1 VAEDDVSQDE
11 SPLKRR
17 LTAEVRR
24 IRRRASRVGRAVS
37 DRLSG
42 DDSGSEGQEV
52 PTDDAPNADLLNTNS
67 LNADS
72 PDSEEV
78 RRLLDRIDETYV
90 REHAHAVSEEDVD
103 RVVHASDAIEKR
115 FETGGP
121 LGRLLDDGRLLLSL
135 VQDYRSGRY
144 RDIPRWTLTASA
156 FTLLYVLNPLDLIP
170 DALPVLGV
178 LDDATVVSVA
188 LMMLEQD
195 LHTYKEWLT
204 SRPQPVSSD
213 DAAAPKALSVQ
224 DDHADR
230 DTD

>member
-1 VAEDDVSQDE
+1 MADDS
-11 SPLKRR
+11 SPFKQR
-17 LTAEVRR
+17 LTAEMRR

-37 DRLSG
+37 DRFSG
-42 DDSGSEGQEV
+42 GDAELESQSASDESSGASSGEALQ
-52 PTDDAPNADLLNTNS
+52 
-67 LNADS
+67 
-72 PDSEEV
+72 PDTLRPEDV
-78 RRLLDRIDETYV
+78 QHLLDRIDETYV
-90 REHAHAVSEEDVD
+90 RKHADAMSETDVD
-103 RVVHASDAIEKR
+103 RVVEASGAIEQR

-144 RDIPRWTLTASA
+144 RALPKWTLTATA

-170 DALPVLGV
+170 DALPVVGV

-195 LHTYKEWLT
+195 LHTYKGWLT
-204 SRPQPVSSD
+204 STSQPTPEDVRAGDFSP
-213 DAAAPKALSVQ
+213 APKALSVQ
-224 DDHADR
+224 NDHAES

>member
-1 VAEDDVSQDE
+1 MAEDDVTPDE
-11 SPLKRR
+11 SSLKRR

-42 DDSGSEGQEV
+42 DDADGNTA
-52 PTDDAPNADLLNTNS
+52 PARDALKPLDADAPGPED
-67 LNADS
+67 
-72 PDSEEV
+72 V
-78 RRLLDRIDETYV
+78 QRLLDRIDETFV
-90 REHAHAVSEEDVD
+90 REQADAVTEEDVD
-103 RVVHASDAIEKR
+103 RVVNASDAIEKR

-144 RDIPRWTLTASA
+144 RALPRWTLTAAA

-195 LHTYKEWLT
+195 LHTYKGWLT
-204 SRPQPVSSD
+204 ARPQPVQEGEAD
-213 DAAAPKALSVQ
+213 VPEALSVQ
-224 DDHADR
+224 NDHAGE